1 MSNLYDLRYQDKT
14 YNILVVEDSKVFNH
28 AISKSLK
35 KDSHNVTCAFTL
47 QEADDFIKT
56 QEFDYILL
64 DIFLPDGDAD
74 VLIDKLP
81 KNIKSKIIALSGD
94 DDIQRRDYLFKAGI
108 LDYFSKANPFPL
120 IMNDIKNLFCT
131 LKTNSFINVL
141 VVDDS
146 SFMRRTL
153 GNTLRIRR
161 FNVIE
166 VARAKEGL
174 KILEENEIHLILLDY
189 EMPDMN
195 GIQMLE
201 KIKKE
206 DRFLDIP
213 VIMISSN
220 ASKDLVARILKR
232 GANDFMIKPFVIE
245 ELLLKCDIQVGHY
258 LNVKIGQ
265 HREEEIK
272 NAMDKVKQLEKNKSM
287 FLANMSHEIRTPL
300 NAIMGFIDLL
310 KEESKDRVKTME
322 YLNIVESSSKDL
334 LAIIEDILDFSK
346 IESGK
351 LSIDKID
358 FNTREEFGIITRLFD
373 AQCSQKNIL
382 LSLHLDDNLPEI
394 INSDPLRIKQ
404 MISNLISNAVKFTPK
419 DKNIVVDI
427 NYKYGFLNVSVKDEG
442 IGIDK
447 EKLSHIFEAFNQEDI
462 STTREFGG
470 TGLGL
475 SISSALAKLLGGE
488 LKVKSEKGKGSEFYF
503 SLPVRVGKSIDNIQR
518 DVSNFTFENKTI
530 LLVEDNK
537 ANQMFMTVVLKKLKL
552 SFDIANDG
560 VQAVDLYEQNHDKY
574 DAILM
579 DENMPN
585 LNGIEATKQIRNYE
599 KENSLTHIPIIAL
612 TANALKG
619 DREKFLEAGMDEY
632 LTKPINKE
640 KLQKVLGE
648 MLNEK

>member
-1 MSNLYDLRYQDKT
+1 MENLYNIKCENKT
-14 YNILVVEDSKVFNH
+14 YNILVVEDSKAFNY

-35 KDSHNVTCAFTL
+35 EDSHNVTCAFTL
-47 QEADDFIKT
+47 QEAADFIQT

-74 VLIDKLP
+74 VLIDELP
-81 KNIKSKIIALSGD
+81 KNIKSKVIALSGD

-120 IMNDIKNLFCT
+120 VMSDIKKLFCT
-131 LKTNSFINVL
+131 LETNPFVNIL
-141 VVDDS
+141 IVDDS
-146 SFMRRTL
+146 PFMRRTL
-153 GNTLRIRR
+153 SNILKIKR

-166 VARAKEGL
+166 AASAKEALNIL
-174 KILEENEIHLILLDY
+174 KENEIHLILLDY

-195 GIQMLE
+195 GAQMLE

-206 DRFLDIP
+206 EMFLKIP
-213 VIMISSN
+213 VIMVSSN
-220 ASKDLVARILKR
+220 NSKDLVARILKH
-232 GANDFMIKPFVIE
+232 GANDFMAKPFSNE
-245 ELLLKCDIQVGHY
+245 ELLLKCDIHIRHC
-258 LNVKIGQ
+258 LNIKIGQ
-265 HREEEIK
+265 QREEELK
-272 NAMDKVKQLEKNKSM
+272 NAIEKVKQLEKNKSM

-300 NAIMGFIDLL
+300 NAIVGFIDLL
-310 KEESKDRVKTME
+310 KDESVNRVKSME

-334 LAIIEDILDFSK
+334 LAIIKDILDFSK

-358 FNTREEFGIITRLFD
+358 FNIREEFGIVTRLFD
-373 AQCSQKNIL
+373 AKCSQKNIV
-382 LSLHLDDNLPEI
+382 LSLNIDRDMPKFL
-394 INSDPLRIKQ
+394 NSDPLRIKQ
-404 MISNLISNAVKFTPK
+404 VISNLISNAVKFTPE

-427 NYKYGFLNVSVKDEG
+427 NYKDGFLNVSVKDEG
-442 IGIDK
+442 IGIEK
-447 EKLSHIFEAFNQEDI
+447 EKLSYIFEAFSQEDS

-475 SISSALAKLLGGE
+475 SISSALVKLLGGE

-503 SLPVRVGKSIDNIQR
+503 SLPVSIGKSTDKVEW
-518 DVSNFTFENKTI
+518 DVKSSTFENKTI

-552 SFDIANDG
+552 TFDIADDG
-560 VQAVDLYEQNHDKY
+560 VQVVDLYKQNYDKY

-585 LNGIEATKQIRNYE
+585 LNGIEATKQILSYE
-599 KENSLTHIPIIAL
+599 KENSLMHTPIIAL

-619 DREKFLEAGMDEY
+619 DRERFLEAGMDEY
-632 LTKPINKE
+632 LTKPLQKE
-640 KLQKVLGE
+640 KLQEVFKI
-648 MLNEK
+648 MLS